1 MSKLHFDDN
10 SNSGQSG
17 AGYSALV
24 PDWTRFVAETLPSD
38 SLHHDIADIVYGVVP
53 FLDVSHC
60 RNHVLFSHTVK
71 IRSKIA
77 VASECV
83 ITSNISVCRSL
94 KARWLI
100 TDESVC

>member
-1 MSKLHFDDN
+1 MSKLRFDDN

-24 PDWTRFVAETLPSD
+24 PDWTRFVAEMLPSD
-38 SLHHDIADIVYGVVP
+38 SLHHDIADIAYGVVP
-53 FLDVSHC
+53 FWDASHC

-71 IRSKIA
+71 IRSKIT
-77 VASECV
+77 VASERV
-83 ITSNISVCRSL
+83 ITSNIALCRSL